1 MDFLFT
7 YDHRSFIQESLE
19 REIRGSKNC
28 LRHIFIIT
36 YVSFAELTLCR
47 STKDRERER
56 ERERNT
62 NSLFIK
68 TRRLNYKFHTKWQV
82 VNVWRRTMT
91 LKKTTTIVN
100 KIIFSSFCFAVYLFS
115 QYFEAN
121 VAIKLSNINLS
132 SGSKIRRYFEH
143 SIFIFAFQL
152 FIFSKNKYLRRQNTL
167 SVPQQNYHFMDRL

>member
-1 MDFLFT
+1 MLSTHFF
-7 YDHRSFIQESLE
+7 
-19 REIRGSKNC
+19 N
-28 LRHIFIIT
+28 
-36 YVSFAELTLCR
+36 YVSFAELTLCL
-47 STKDRERER
+47 STK

-167 SVPQQNYHFMDRL
+167 SFPQQNYHFMDRL